1 MGRLPK
7 KGVEYFPHD
16 TIAASTPTLFVMQ
29 EEFGNDGYA
38 FWFKLL
44 EFLGMKA
51 CLYADFSNRK
61 DWRYFLAKAKVDEE
75 QGNRMLDVLADVEA
89 IDKELWEKHRVV
101 WSDNFAERLEPLYSR
116 REDSLPTK
124 PTFDDIPRAEEK
136 DKTEIHTGEEEQTD
150 AEQVTE
156 PKKRKKKTTP
166 PDNKKQYAEFVTM
179 TEDEYASLVD
189 KIGELAAQKCI
200 EVLDNYKGSSGK
212 TYKSDYRAILNWVIE
227 KVQKEH
233 KEVFAKQDTDEDTGG
248 NPFDY

>member
-51 CLYADFSNRK
+51 TLSADFTDRK
-61 DWRYFLAKAKVDEE
+61 DWRYFLAKAKVTEE
-75 QGNRMLDVLADVEA
+75 QGNAMLNVLADVEA

-101 WSDNFAERLEPLYSR
+101 WSDNFAGRLEPLYSR

-124 PTFDDIPRAEEK
+124 PVFDDMPSVHTQEQAETPPEQ
-136 DKTEIHTGEEEQTD
+136 EQPEQT
-150 AEQVTE
+150 EQ
-156 PKKRKKKTTP
+156 PKKRKKKSSSTV
-166 PDNKKQYAEFVTM
+166 DKKQYAEFVSM
-179 TEDEYASLVD
+179 TETEYASLIERV
-189 KIGELAAQKCI
+189 GERAAEKCV
-200 EVLDNYKGSSGK
+200 EVLDNYKGSTGK
-212 TYKSDYRAILNWVIE
+212 TYQSDYRTILNWVIE
-227 KVQKEH
+227 KVRKEH
-233 KEVFAKQDTDEDTGG
+233 GELFSKTEPDDTGG
-248 NPFDY
+248 NPFD

>member
-51 CLYADFSNRK
+51 CLYADFSDRK
-61 DWRYFLAKAKVDEE
+61 DWRYFLAKAKVSEE
-75 QGNRMLDVLADVEA
+75 QGNKMLDVLADVEA

-101 WSDNFAERLEPLYSR
+101 WSDNFAARLEPLYSR
-116 REDSLPTK
+116 REDSLPTR
-124 PTFDDIPRAEEK
+124 PVFTDTPVSEEK
-136 DKTEIHTGEEEQTD
+136 GKSEIPTEDEAQAD
-150 AEQVTE
+150 AEQATE
-156 PKKRKKKTTP
+156 PKKRKKKVAQV
-166 PDNKKQYAEFVTM
+166 DSKKQYAEFVTM

-189 KIGELAAQKCI
+189 RVGERAAQKCI

-212 TYKSDYRAILNWVIE
+212 TYKSDYRTILNWVID

-233 KEVFAKQDTDEDTGG
+233 KEVFTRQDADDDGG
-248 NPFDY
+248 NPFD